1 MTFVAN
7 VWSYLWGTLTVIP
20 FLGFPIVY
28 YLLWVWK
35 RDKRLAG
42 RWAVN
47 ITNLLLIRSV
57 VVAYGEIWPDAMSAW
72 WWIVCFYL
80 VFIAVLGWMQVR
92 WKGKLSLGKISF
104 SVWRLSFLWFGLIYV
119 VLITTGIFKT
129 MSVV

>member
-1 MTFVAN
+1 MTIVAN

-28 YLLWVWK
+28 FLLYAWK

-57 VVAYGEIWPDAMSAW
+57 VVAYSEIWPNAMSAW
-72 WWIVCFYL
+72 WWISCFYL
-80 VFIAVLGWMQVR
+80 VFIALLGWMQVK
-92 WKGKLSLGKISF
+92 WKGKLSLRKIGF
-104 SVWRLSFLWFGLIYV
+104 SAWRLSFLWFGLIYV
-119 VLITTGIFKT
+119 VLVTTGIVKT